1 VSELT
6 DAAADHAAAAVTA
19 VVERS
24 CRTQTLSF
32 EAGHFVLSVL
42 QPPECHTLLARR
54 QQHIPLLLLLLVVV
68 LPLLINAADRAAAVA
83 VVERTADIND

>member
-1 VSELT
+1 
-6 DAAADHAAAAVTA
+6 
-19 VVERS
+19 VERS

-42 QPPECHTLLARR
+42 QHPECHTLLACR
-54 QQHIPLLLLLLVVV
+54 QQHIPLLLLLLV